1 MFIVELEPKVWL
13 ADGIGD
19 PCRTLRREF
28 ARQFSAETLALQAIS
43 RARQYRPFSEAKV
56 LPEGKL

>member
-13 ADGIGD
+13 AEGIGD

-28 ARQFSAETLALQAIS
+28 ARQFSSELLAAQAIT
-43 RARQYRPFSEAKV
+43 RARQYRPSQNIA
-56 LPEGKL
+56 PS